1 MTEAWEIVVASE
13 FDGERVDRFLRHA
26 GRAGSRKA
34 LAEQLE
40 RGAIRVNGARMKKGD
55 RVRTGDVVS
64 GPASH
69 AGGALPDP
77 ELLLEVLYEDAA
89 VVVVNK
95 PAGVPSHPL
104 RPDERGTI
112 ASALVTRFPEMAGV
126 GYRPLEPGILHRLDT
141 ETSGVML
148 AARDAGSFRTLTRA
162 HKRGEID
169 KRYLA
174 LCSGWLQAPQRVSA
188 YLAADR
194 RLVRVSDEPIEGSRP
209 IETEFVR
216 AEAHGDMTLV
226 QVRVPFAARHQVRAQ
241 LAALGHPIAGDSVYG
256 GPALEGLTRHFLHA
270 SEIEFPHPS
279 RSERVRVTAALP
291 ADLSA
296 ALETAA
302 GASRRTQA
310 DG

>member
-1 MTEAWEIVVASE
+1 MTEAWEIVVAAE
-13 FDGERVDRFLRHA
+13 FDGERIDRFLRHA

-34 LAEQLE
+34 LAERLE
-40 RGAIRVNGARMKKGD
+40 RGAIRVNGARMKKGQ
-55 RVRTGDVVS
+55 RLRAGDVVS
-64 GPASH
+64 GPSSH

-77 ELLLEVLYEDAA
+77 EQPLEVLYEDAS

-104 RPDERGTI
+104 RLDERGTL

-141 ETSGVML
+141 QTSGVML
-148 AARDAGSFRTLTRA
+148 AARDASSFRTLSLA

-174 LCSGWLQAPQRVSA
+174 LCSGRLQAPQRVTA

-194 RLVRVSDEPIEGSRP
+194 RLVRVSDEPIEGSKP

-216 AEAHGDMTLV
+216 AEAYGDMTLV
-226 QVRVPFAARHQVRAQ
+226 QVRIPFAARHQARAQ
-241 LAALGHPIAGDSVYG
+241 LAALGHPIAGDASYG
-256 GPALEGLTRHFLHA
+256 GPVLEGLTRHFLHA
-270 SEIEFPHPS
+270 SELEFSHPS
-279 RSERVRVTAALP
+279 RGERVRVTAELP
-291 ADLSA
+291 ADLRA

-302 GASRRTQA
+302 ASASREK
-310 DG
+310 

>member
-1 MTEAWEIVVASE
+1 MTVAWEIVVASE

-34 LAEQLE
+34 LAEQLD
-40 RGAIRVNGARMKKGD
+40 RGVIRVNGARMKKGQ
-55 RVRTGDVVS
+55 RLRAGDVVS

-69 AGGALPDP
+69 IGGALPDP
-77 ELLLEVLYEDAA
+77 EQPLDVLYEDAW

-104 RPDERGTI
+104 RPDERGTV

-148 AARDAGSFRTLTRA
+148 AARDVSSFRALSLA

-174 LCSGWLQAPQRVSA
+174 LCSGRLQAPQRVSA

-194 RLVRVSDEPIEGSRP
+194 RLVRVSDEPFEGSKP
-209 IETEFVR
+209 IETELVR
-216 AEAHGDMTLV
+216 ADVHGDMTLV
-226 QVRVPFAARHQVRAQ
+226 QVRVPYAARHQVRAQ
-241 LAALGHPIAGDSVYG
+241 LAALGHPIAGDAAYG
-256 GPALEGLTRHFLHA
+256 GPELAGLKRHFLHA
-270 SEIEFPHPS
+270 SEIEFPHPN
-279 RSERVRVTAALP
+279 RRERVRVAAELP
-291 ADLSA
+291 ADLRA
-296 ALETAA
+296 ALEAA
-302 GASRRTQA
+302 AARESQEK
-310 DG
+310 

>member
-13 FDGERVDRFLRHA
+13 FDGERIDRFLRHS

-40 RGAIRVNGARMKKGD
+40 RGLIRANGARMKKGH
-55 RVRTGDVVS
+55 RVRAGDVVS

-69 AGGALPDP
+69 TGGALPDL
-77 ELLLEVLYEDAA
+77 EQSLEVLYEDAS

-141 ETSGVML
+141 DTSGVLL
-148 AARDAGSFRTLTRA
+148 AARDASAFRALSLA

-174 LCSGWLQAPQRVSA
+174 LCSGRLRAPQTVSA

-194 RLVRVSDEPIEGSRP
+194 RLVRVTDQPIEGSKP
-209 IETEFVR
+209 IETELVR
-216 AEAHGDMTLV
+216 ADAYGDMTLV
-226 QVRVPFAARHQVRAQ
+226 QVRVPYAARHQVRAQ
-241 LAALGHPIAGDSVYG
+241 LAALGHPIAGDAAYG
-256 GPALEGLTRHFLHA
+256 GLALAGLTRHFLHA

-279 RSERVRVTAALP
+279 RGERVRVTAELP
-291 ADLSA
+291 ADLRA
-296 ALETAA
+296 ALEAA
-302 GASRRTQA
+302 AA
-310 DG
+310 KN